1 MQRHT
6 AKLDIDWS
14 KTKHFKDKTNNLDPD
29 IDQDLDIILENIN
42 PNEQELEQENI
53 ELEII
58 ELDFTDNVN
67 KCSQTEK
74 LTQSQ
79 EILEDI
85 IQELHHNKTKQKNLN
100 SKDPTD
106 IYLKEVGIAP
116 LLSKEEEIHYSRLT
130 KKGDLNARKK
140 MIESNL
146 RLVIK
151 IARRYLRSGMAILDL
166 IEEGNL
172 GLMHAVEKFDPERG
186 FRFSTYSAW
195 WIQQTIERAI
205 MSQNRTIRLPMHI
218 MKKVNSCLRIKN
230 ELAKQLNHEPTYDDI
245 ANKLSKSEKEIEKT
259 LCLNEKII
267 SIDAPISDNFN
278 KSLVEIVG
286 TDILDPAKIVSIQSL
301 KKAICMWLSKLT
313 STQKSVVE
321 LRFGLNNQEASTL
334 EQTGV
339 KIGLTRERVRQLQT
353 EALRSLKMIVE
364 EQGIDFNTLAD
375 DT

>member
-6 AKLDIDWS
+6 GKLNADHVKYDLKNLDQELEPELDIMLVS
-14 KTKHFKDKTNNLDPD
+14 QELDPD
-29 IDQDLDIILENIN
+29 NT
-42 PNEQELEQENI
+42 ELE
-53 ELEII
+53 LI
-58 ELDFTDNVN
+58 ELDFTEQSNN
-67 KCSQTEK
+67 NTELEIEVEAEEANSSK
-74 LTQSQ
+74 LT
-79 EILEDI
+79 
-85 IQELHHNKTKQKNLN
+85 IQKLN

-106 IYLKEVGIAP
+106 LYLKEVGIAP
-116 LLSKEEEIHYSRLT
+116 LLSKEEEIHYSRLS
-130 KKGDLNARKK
+130 KKGDENARKK

-195 WIQQTIERAI
+195 WIQQNIERAI

-230 ELAKQLNHEPTYDDI
+230 ELAKELDREPTYDDI
-245 ANKLSKSEKEIEKT
+245 ACKLSKSEKEIENT

-267 SIDAPISDNFN
+267 SIDAPVAENFN

-286 TDILDPAKIVSIQSL
+286 TDLLDPAKIVSIQSL
-301 KKAICMWLSKLT
+301 KKTICVWLSKLT
-313 STQKSVVE
+313 NTQKSVVE
-321 LRFGLNNQEASTL
+321 LRFGLNNNEPNTL

-339 KIGLTRERVRQLQT
+339 KVGLTRERVRQLQT
-353 EALRSLKMIVE
+353 EALRSLKIIVE

-375 DT
+375 DS